1 MPFDPAEILGEVLG
15 QPVAAARGGHGAV
28 RNHRPRLGQQ
38 DLPGASQQR
47 LPEGSRPERT
57 TEGFDPES
65 LGFLCPF
72 IGAKCVKRSASLGS
86 EPYPVCSIRRNVGG
100 EPKQVCVC
108 PKRFYSIDFVTDV
121 VQHCWPGDPPSSPQ
135 IAREVK
141 MTGFGNVDF
150 VIADMGQGETVRDFL
165 SVELQAIDISGSVM
179 PAYKALR
186 ADRHLDRRPSYGL
199 NWANVYKRYITQL
212 IRKGYFHHH
221 WGTKIV
227 AMMQDVVYDYICNWA
242 DFMRSHDVKG
252 SAVNIIF
259 MAYRYED
266 DPTNVGAQRL
276 VLDRVEGTSH
286 ANLQQA
292 ILYKEAPS
300 RKAFCEQIQRAL
312 LRSPAWGGNLK

>member
-15 QPVAAARGGHGAV
+15 KPAATAARVSHGAAGG
-28 RNHRPRLGQQ
+28 RYPRPRQQ
-38 DLPGASQQR
+38 GVPPDASQHGVPQ
-47 LPEGSRPERT
+47 ESRRGRPT
-57 TEGFDPES
+57 GFDPES
-65 LGFLCPF
+65 SDFLCPF
-72 IGAKCVKRSASLGS
+72 IGTRCVKRSASLDS
-86 EPYPVCSIRRNVGG
+86 EPYPVCSILRNVGG
-100 EPKQVCVC
+100 EPKQICVC
-108 PKRFYSIDFVTDV
+108 PKRFYSVDFLTDV
-121 VQHCWPGDPPSSPQ
+121 VRHCWPGDPPDNPQ

-150 VIADMGQGETVRDFL
+150 VIADAEPGGTVTDFL
-165 SVELQAIDISGSVM
+165 SVELQAIDITGSVM
-179 PAYKALR
+179 PAYRALR
-186 ADRHLDRRPSYGL
+186 ADRHLDRRPTYGF

-227 AMMQDVVYDYICNWA
+227 AVMQDVVYDYVCDWA
-242 DFMRSHDVKG
+242 GFMRSQDVKG

-266 DPTNVGAQRL
+266 DPANVGAQRL

-292 ILYKEAPS
+292 VLYKEAPS
-300 RKAFCEQIQRAL
+300 REAFCEQIQRAL
-312 LRSPAWGGNLK
+312 LR